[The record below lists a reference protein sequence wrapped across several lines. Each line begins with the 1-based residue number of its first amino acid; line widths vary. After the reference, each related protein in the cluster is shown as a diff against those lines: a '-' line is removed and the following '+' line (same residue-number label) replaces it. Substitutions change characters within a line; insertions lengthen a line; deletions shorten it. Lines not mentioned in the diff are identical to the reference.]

1 MQLQDSPLSFI
12 VLESVLDHHPLK
24 VAPNTLLVEIVALLN
39 QERYS
44 AHTQVSQQAASNPQK
59 AGASCVLVIEE
70 EQLVGLI
77 TERDFVQCAARMN
90 KDGMKAAD
98 IMNPQ
103 RLITLVESDFRD
115 IFTVLNLFHE
125 HQICHLPILNAHGKL
140 LGVVTP

>member
-1 MQLQDSPLSFI
+1 MTSIQAFLSPWIGHLPHPAVLVNNNTSKLMQLQDSPLSFI
-12 VLESVLDHHPLK
+12 ALESVLDHHPLK

-39 QERYS
+39 QES
-44 AHTQVSQQAASNPQK
+44 FSTHTQVSQQAASNPQK

-98 IMNPQ
+98 IMTQ
-103 RLITLVESDFRD
+103 RLITLVESVGD
-115 IFTVLNLFHE
+115 
-125 HQICHLPILNAHGKL
+125 
-140 LGVVTP
+140 